1 VSDEGHEKLNLLS
14 YLALRDIVVVSGCV
28 IVCMTKTT
36 DSSQLSGASGSHSV
50 ESPNRL
56 EYSIKQAANL
66 VGMTERAL
74 RYYQQLGL
82 IPVSVRKGGSL
93 IYTKEHL
100 LPLLQIRRLT
110 ALGLTLDDVAELLSA
125 PDDAHTVRQLENL
138 DRALADR
145 VTEIQ
150 AQRRVIG
157 ELLRTQLPVDTLPEF
172 ARYITALQRLGAQN
186 IDIAT
191 IALINTVAGFASEDD
206 AEALN
211 GLIDQLP
218 TFPSASGLIALEER
232 LHAIEPDATE
242 RDIATLALDYG
253 QVLTEIYDDFIAH
266 HRNGLLWS
274 ADSAVTDISAAIV
287 GYPAND
293 RQRDVLS
300 RAITVLMN
308 HASHID
314 G

>member
-1 VSDEGHEKLNLLS
+1 MVLS
-14 YLALRDIVVVSGCV
+14 YLLLRDIAVGSGCV
-28 IVCMTKTT
+28 IVVMTKTT
-36 DSSQLSGASGSHSV
+36 DGSQRSGATKGHHV
-50 ESPNRL
+50 ESTNRL

-74 RYYQQLGL
+74 RYYQQIGL
-82 IPVSVRKGGSL
+82 IPVSVRKGGNL
-93 IYTKEHL
+93 IYTREHL

-110 ALGLTLDDVAELLSA
+110 SLGLTLDDVAELLSA
-125 PDDAHTVRQLENL
+125 PDGTHTVRQLENL

-172 ARYITALQRLGAQN
+172 ARYVAALQRLGAQN
-186 IDIAT
+186 MDTAT
-191 IALINTVAGFASEDD
+191 IALINTVAGFAGGDD
-206 AEALN
+206 SEALN
-211 GLIDQLP
+211 SLIDQLP
-218 TFPSASGLIALEER
+218 TFPSASDLIALEER
-232 LHAIEPDATE
+232 LHAIGPDATE
-242 RDIATLALDYG
+242 RDVATLALDYG

-266 HRNGLLWS
+266 HHNGLLWS
-274 ADSAVTDISAAIV
+274 ADSAITDISAAIV

-300 RAITVLMN
+300 RAVTVLMN

-314 G
+314 D